1 MFADKSEELKA
12 SDQRRRD
19 EAQLRIEAEAQ
30 RRAEEELR
38 ARATVSLVSFP
49 SRIFPEYYRNA
60 CRSTLEE
67 GTKLPRGPP

>member
-1 MFADKSEELKA
+1 MFADKSEEPRS
-12 SDQRRRD
+12 SDQRRMD
-19 EAQLRIEAEAQ
+19 DLLRIEAEAQ

-60 CRSTLEE
+60 CRSTPEE
-67 GTKLPRGPP
+67 GMKLLRGPL